1 MVDALIDSEE
11 YQTAFGDDTVPFERF
26 ITAFD
31 VNSRRV
37 PSFRPTLDTA
47 SLPTGARFSTTAR
60 PEPSK
65 KAELRTP
72 GSTVQRN
79 LQSRDSSANFGAL
92 PQNRTTGF
100 QPVRLRAGVDSN
112 DGPTSQATMKR
123 VLSGSKPEA
132 LSRRESVG
140 YVPLELSDNAT
151 ESELQ
156 AVIEAVYRQLLNRMP
171 FDAERCSEIESQLR
185 NGSLTVSG
193 FVAGVAASETY
204 QQRLTNLPPLL
215 AAATAHL
222 TLLGRSPK
230 PEEISSFIRQRAEQG
245 QRAATN
251 ALLESSDY
259 NDCLLYT
266 SPSPRD

>member
-1 MVDALIDSEE
+1 
-11 YQTAFGDDTVPFERF
+11 
-26 ITAFD
+26 
-31 VNSRRV
+31 
-37 PSFRPTLDTA
+37 
-47 SLPTGARFSTTAR
+47 
-60 PEPSK
+60 
-65 KAELRTP
+65 
-72 GSTVQRN
+72 
-79 LQSRDSSANFGAL
+79 
-92 PQNRTTGF
+92 
-100 QPVRLRAGVDSN
+100 
-112 DGPTSQATMKR
+112 MKR

-156 AVIEAVYRQLLNRMP
+156 TVIEAVYRQLLDRMP

-193 FVAGVAASETY
+193 FVAGVAASELY

-215 AAATAHL
+215 AAATAHI

-251 ALLESSDY
+251 ALLESIDY
-259 NDCLLYT
+259 NDAFGRVPIPLEVTRCSRKPLRWC
-266 SPSPRD
+266 SPMPGRPHGNAPSSHGATALVIAS